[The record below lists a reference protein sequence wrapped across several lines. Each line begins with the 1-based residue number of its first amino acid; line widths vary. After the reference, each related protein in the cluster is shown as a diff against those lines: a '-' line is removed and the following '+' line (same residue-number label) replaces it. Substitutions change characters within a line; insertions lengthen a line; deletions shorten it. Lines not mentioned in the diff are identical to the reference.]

1 MNRPLAALALAGSLA
16 LVPTARA
23 TTARAIPFEEKVDK
37 AEAIVPGKCVNTRAQ
52 WDAGHRWILTYS
64 TFAVEQTMKGN
75 APAELTLVTP
85 GGEADGVHQ
94 DTIGIPAFAPGDERV
109 LFVKNTSVGPTVLYF
124 DQGAYEVS
132 REGREPVVR
141 PVASAA
147 VRVDTQTGNA
157 VEAEGP
163 RTLRQFAGQVRETAT
178 RMQAQKME
186 LIRGRE
192 RQAAA
197 SPLPGKYKILIALA
211 LAGLAAATWQLLRR

>member
-1 MNRPLAALALAGSLA
+1 MNRPLALLALAGSLA
-16 LVPTARA
+16 VFPTARA
-23 TTARAIPFEEKVDK
+23 TTSRAIPFDEKVDK
-37 AEAIVPGKCVNTRAQ
+37 AAAIVLGKCVNTRAE
-52 WDAGHRWILTYS
+52 WDADHRWILTYS

-75 APAELTLVTP
+75 APAEITLITP
-85 GGEADGVHQ
+85 GGQAGDVHQ

-157 VEAEGP
+157 VEQERP
-163 RTLRQFAGQVRETAT
+163 RTLREFSGEVRESAN
-178 RMQAQKME
+178 RMRAQQME

-192 RQAAA
+192 KQTAAWPA
-197 SPLPGKYKILIALA
+197 LGKYKLLIALA
-211 LAGLAAATWQLLRR
+211 LLGLAAATWQLLRR